1 MIICF
6 REVLPQEKKSRLA
19 TKGIDSII
27 LNESCWC
34 SCFGWETSER
44 CCKGEWCYSHAIRAI
59 RQQIRATSD
68 TICRPVYATTQIFTD
83 EEERTL
89 SDYLLCARK
98 LHYALSWKTTR
109 PIQKNMS
116 KLILTDC
123 INVANRGTNV
133 KTGHQPIWVT
143 LS

>member
-59 RQQIRATSD
+59 RQEIRATSD

-83 EEERTL
+83 EEERML
-89 SDYLLCARK
+89 SDCLLRA
-98 LHYALSWKTTR
+98 T
-109 PIQKNMS
+109 
-116 KLILTDC
+116 KLIPTAFLGKQPGHPKIHVETYSDC
-123 INVANRGTNV
+123 VYQCR
-133 KTGHQPIWVT
+133 KQRK
-143 LS
+143 

>member
-1 MIICF
+1 MPYHKKRKPDRPPKELIP
-6 REVLPQEKKSRLA
+6 EYSMKTSGAAVLDGKPV
-19 TKGIDSII
+19 
-27 LNESCWC
+27 N
-34 SCFGWETSER
+34 ER
-44 CCKGEWCYSHAIRAI
+44 CCKRVWCYSHDIRAI

-68 TICRPVYATTQIFTD
+68 TICRPVYATNQISTD

-89 SDYLLCARK
+89 SDYLLCATK
-98 LHYALSWKTTR
+98 LHYGLSWKTTR

-116 KLILTDC
+116 KLILTDY

-133 KTGHQPIWVT
+133 KSGHQPIWVT